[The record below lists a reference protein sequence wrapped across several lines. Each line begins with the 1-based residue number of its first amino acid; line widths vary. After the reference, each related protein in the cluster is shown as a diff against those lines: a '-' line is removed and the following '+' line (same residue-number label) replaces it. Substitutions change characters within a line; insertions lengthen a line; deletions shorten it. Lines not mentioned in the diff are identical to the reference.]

1 MSEPAAAE
9 AMDRMYR
16 HQRHI
21 YDLTRKYYLLG
32 RDRLIARLNPREG
45 AHVLEIGCGTGR
57 NLIRAARRYPT
68 ALLHG
73 VDVSAEM
80 LAFAAHAVARA
91 GFAERVIMAR
101 ADATMFVASDLF
113 GPVPF
118 ERVFISY
125 ALSMIPDWRAVLD
138 RAIAAL
144 APGGEMHIVDFGGQ
158 SGLPRHF
165 TRLLRQWLA
174 LFAVAPRDDLPGELT
189 ARAARHDAFVTVDPI
204 CGGYAQHAILRLPVA
219 GTHGA
224 RLDAYPPRLFVPSP
238 ACAPLD

>member
-80 LAFAAHAVARA
+80 LAFAARAVARA
-91 GFAERVIMAR
+91 GVAERVIMAR
-101 ADATMFVASDLF
+101 ADATTLLASEVF
-113 GPVPF
+113 GLPARIGYPAKLGGLVEEYHDPM
-118 ERVFISY
+118 Y
-125 ALSMIPDWRAVLD
+125 ATGVGLVM
-138 RAIAAL
+138 
-144 APGGEMHIVDFGGQ
+144 FGG
-158 SGLPRHF
+158 SREGHGGFDTSSSESTF
-165 TRLLRQWLA
+165 TSVWERMRTW
-174 LFAVAPRDDLPGELT
+174 FKD
-189 ARAARHDAFVTVDPI
+189 F
-204 CGGYAQHAILRLPVA
+204 
-219 GTHGA
+219 
-224 RLDAYPPRLFVPSP
+224 F
-238 ACAPLD
+238 